1 MKHIT
6 ADQIRQEIKE
16 KNVHF
21 LRLTFS
27 DVNGNLKNV
36 EVPVSQTEKVL
47 SNQMMFDGSSIDG
60 FVRIEESDMYL
71 VPDLNTWLI
80 FPWSADDGKRIGM
93 LICDIYTTSGE
104 PFSGDPR
111 GNLKRMVGRLQEIGF
126 KNFNL
131 GAEAEFFLFRLKED
145 NEPSTKV
152 NDHGGYFD
160 LAPVDLG
167 ENCRR
172 EIVLTLEE
180 LGFEVEASH
189 HEVAPSQHEIDFKY
203 SDVVDACDKIQI
215 FKLIVKSIARKHNLY
230 ATFMPKPVYGIAG
243 SGMHCNMSLFTDDEN
258 AFYDANAED
267 GISNL
272 MKHFIAGILAH
283 AKAITAIGNPLVNSY
298 KRLTPG
304 YEAPVYI
311 AWSGQ
316 NRSPLIRIPASRGK
330 STRIELRSVDPSAN
344 PYLVMAA
351 CINAGLDGVEKEL
364 HVPTPTDRNI
374 YSMTPYELKEAHI
387 DQLPATLKE
396 AIQALEDDPIILDS
410 LGKHIANNFITA
422 KSIEYNEYETQ
433 VTAWEIERY
442 LKVF

>member
-1 MKHIT
+1 
-6 ADQIRQEIKE
+6 
-16 KNVHF
+16 
-21 LRLTFS
+21 
-27 DVNGNLKNV
+27 
-36 EVPVSQTEKVL
+36 
-47 SNQMMFDGSSIDG
+47 
-60 FVRIEESDMYL
+60 
-71 VPDLNTWLI
+71 
-80 FPWSADDGKRIGM
+80 
-93 LICDIYTTSGE
+93 
-104 PFSGDPR
+104 
-111 GNLKRMVGRLQEIGF
+111 
-126 KNFNL
+126 
-131 GAEAEFFLFRLKED
+131 
-145 NEPSTKV
+145 
-152 NDHGGYFD
+152 
-160 LAPVDLG
+160 
-167 ENCRR
+167 
-172 EIVLTLEE
+172 
-180 LGFEVEASH
+180 
-189 HEVAPSQHEIDFKY
+189 
-203 SDVVDACDKIQI
+203 
-215 FKLIVKSIARKHNLY
+215 
-230 ATFMPKPVYGIAG
+230 MPKPVYGIAG

-351 CINAGLDGVEKEL
+351 CINAGLDGVENEL

-396 AIQALEDDPIILDS
+396 AIQALEDDPIILDA

>member
-316 NRSPLIRIPASRGK
+316 NLSLI
-330 STRIELRSVDPSAN
+330 
-344 PYLVMAA
+344 
-351 CINAGLDGVEKEL
+351 
-364 HVPTPTDRNI
+364 
-374 YSMTPYELKEAHI
+374 HI
-387 DQLPATLKE
+387 
-396 AIQALEDDPIILDS
+396 
-410 LGKHIANNFITA
+410 
-422 KSIEYNEYETQ
+422 
-433 VTAWEIERY
+433 
-442 LKVF
+442 